1 MTWGVCFR
9 VTKDA
14 NVCSRSTKADDATN
28 SVNTNQSSLSFL
40 FDTSTLPSNPCRT
53 MFRALV
59 SKIFMGLLVLQ
70 SVAAFAPR
78 DSNRFAPSL
87 ETSAKPLEKLSQ
99 VMTTTA
105 VVVATSPLVAM
116 AEEADDYEYGAVNA
130 PIGIAWAGGVLAVL
144 TALLPLALQ
153 GGEDAFNEM
162 KDRDADKWGTGQTD
176 ALSRRRRR

>member
-1 MTWGVCFR
+1 MSDVF
-9 VTKDA
+9 
-14 NVCSRSTKADDATN
+14 
-28 SVNTNQSSLSFL
+28 FL
-40 FDTSTLPSNPCRT
+40 LPACAMNPLIPLA
-53 MFRALV
+53 AL
-59 SKIFMGLLVLQ
+59 LL
-70 SVAAFAPR
+70 AAA
-78 DSNRFAPSL
+78 A
-87 ETSAKPLEKLSQ
+87 SAKPLEKLSQ

-105 VVVATSPLVAM
+105 VVVATSPLIAI